1 MKIPSNA
8 IIPEEKLTRYLLAFR
23 EYDDKSRFLMQAG
36 FTLGKPDLLLRAI
49 RRLTTENEAI
59 EDGEN
64 EYGEFFR
71 VDGDLE
77 GRHGKRLTVTTIWLR
92 WKLDGKIHF
101 VTLKP
106 LR

>member
-8 IIPEEKLTRYLLAFR
+8 IIPEAKLTRYLLMFR

-36 FTLGKPDLLLRAI
+36 FTLGNPDLLLRAI

-64 EYGEFFR
+64 EYGEFLR

-77 GRHGKRLTVTTIWLR
+77 GIQGKKLTVTTIWLR
-92 WKLDGKIHF
+92 WELDGKIHF